1 MHVIKSSPLIGF
13 PFLLS
18 IIKALGKLHQLRDKA
33 WNTEVLN
40 FSEKAQIKDACKTQL
55 SQINARYLHTHTHLS
70 WLSLSLQVRC
80 FEQLLCPC
88 WTSPAQKSHHAAK
101 YHMQHGQGHLL
112 TNFLVTFFIPPLL
125 FFIQKGSVSLR
136 NINTSFT
143 ASFVQ

>member
-55 SQINARYLHTHTHLS
+55 SQINARYLHTHTPLLALFVPAS
-70 WLSLSLQVRC
+70 QMLWAAALPLLNFTCTEKSSRCKVSYAAWARSLANK
-80 FEQLLCPC
+80 FP
-88 WTSPAQKSHHAAK
+88 
-101 YHMQHGQGHLL
+101 GHLL
-112 TNFLVTFFIPPLL
+112 HPTSA